1 MASKAASTKRI
12 VVAGGSG
19 FVGEPDWRTLFH
31 ESSKPRWAKNVEWA
45 KADILKPGT
54 YKDFLADKDAMV
66 HSMGILLEAD
76 YKGIISGREGAFG
89 IMRKMLKTKSDVASP
104 ENMSVTYDVINR
116 DSATSLAA
124 ESQIAKI
131 PTFVYISAA
140 ASAPFLP
147 WGYLNSKREAEDL
160 ISQEYAS
167 LRSIFMRPP
176 FIYDPTRPISL
187 PIAAGGYLGHEANL
201 LSKGKLKEWVGA
213 MAQKPM
219 KVDVVGEAV
228 VEAIDDEKVKGV
240 VGPEEMEDMGVKGWR
255 KSMI

>member
-1 MASKAASTKRI
+1 
-12 VVAGGSG
+12 
-19 FVGEPDWRTLFH
+19 
-31 ESSKPRWAKNVEWA
+31 
-45 KADILKPGT
+45 
-54 YKDFLADKDAMV
+54 MV

-116 DSATSLAA
+116 DSGMSISILLLHKTGKKRMESRQLNIGGFSFLAATSLAA